1 MEDKGCAFTT
11 FASSFVSHRRFVVVV
26 SRTDC
31 TARTTLKTAS
41 RTSILLTKVLN
52 RSCVFITFCLCREET
67 FPKTSAP
74 DEML

>member
-1 MEDKGCAFTT
+1 M
-11 FASSFVSHRRFVVVV
+11 VVV

-31 TARTTLKTAS
+31 MARTTLK
-41 RTSILLTKVLN
+41 TSILLTKVLN